1 MSDQDEVAGRRISR
15 ARILRMPIGKK
26 ILAPF
31 NQGDLNSLC
40 GMYCV
45 MNAVRFL
52 YPELGREK
60 SIGLFQVLSESLTTN
75 SVTAHETVGLGIEIP
90 TVHAL
95 VEAACAYLQ
104 EVLETSIIAAT
115 LTSKIRRFDDLWA
128 TLSEGLGGHQ
138 VAIIGLSGRHDHWTV
153 AYRMTAR
160 TIRLFDSD
168 SMKVLQRARCS
179 LRNPRVPY
187 QIDPDEIILIRR
199 GGGNGSKI

>member
-1 MSDQDEVAGRRISR
+1 MSDRNEVVGAPIPR
-15 ARILRMPIGKK
+15 ARILRIPVAEK

-31 NQGDLNSLC
+31 NQGDLDSLC
-40 GMYCV
+40 GVYCV
-45 MNAVRFL
+45 MNAVRYLF
-52 YPELGREK
+52 PELGREK
-60 SIGLFQVLSESLTTN
+60 SIDLFQVLSESLTTN

-90 TVHAL
+90 TVYAL
-95 VEAACAYLQ
+95 VGAACDYLQ
-104 EVLETSIIAAT
+104 EVVEAPISMAM
-115 LTSKIRRFDDLWA
+115 LTSKVRRFDDLWA
-128 TLSEGLGGHQ
+128 ALREGLRGNQ

-179 LRNPRVPY
+179 LRDRRVPY

-199 GGGNGSKI
+199 GGVVGSRF

>member
-1 MSDQDEVAGRRISR
+1 MSDRNDDVRRPISR
-15 ARILRMPIGKK
+15 ARILRMPVAEK
-26 ILAPF
+26 IQAPF
-31 NQGDLNSLC
+31 NQGDLDSLC
-40 GMYCV
+40 GIYCV

-52 YPELGREK
+52 YPELGRQR

-75 SVTAHETVGLGIEIP
+75 RVTAHETVGLGIESP

-95 VEAACAYLQ
+95 VEAACNYLR

-115 LTSKIRRFDDLWA
+115 LTSKIRRLDDLWRA
-128 TLSEGLGGHQ
+128 LAEGLDDNQ

-179 LRNPRVPY
+179 LRDPRVPY

-199 GGGNGSKI
+199 GGGVDSKI

>member
-1 MSDQDEVAGRRISR
+1 MSDRDDDVRRPISR
-15 ARILRMPIGKK
+15 ARIVRMPIAEK

-31 NQGDLNSLC
+31 TQGDLDSLC
-40 GMYCV
+40 GVYCV

-52 YPELGREK
+52 FPELGREK

-75 SVTAHETVGLGIEIP
+75 RVTAHETVGLGIEIS
-90 TVHAL
+90 TVQAL

-104 EVLETSIIAAT
+104 EVLETPIIAAT
-115 LTSKIRRFDDLWA
+115 LASKIRRFDDLWA
-128 TLSEGLGGHQ
+128 ALGEGVGDNQ

-168 SMKVLQRARCS
+168 AMKVLQRARCS
-179 LRNPRVPY
+179 LRDPRVPY

-199 GGGNGSKI
+199 GGGVDSKI

>member
-1 MSDQDEVAGRRISR
+1 MPVAE
-15 ARILRMPIGKK
+15 K

-31 NQGDLNSLC
+31 NQGDLDSLC
-40 GMYCV
+40 GVYCV

-52 YPELGREK
+52 FPELGREK
-60 SIGLFQVLSESLTTN
+60 SVGLFQVLSESLTTN
-75 SVTAHETVGLGIEIP
+75 RVTAHETVGLGIEIP

-95 VEAACAYLQ
+95 VEAACGYLR
-104 EVLETSIIAAT
+104 EGLDAPISAAT
-115 LTSKIRRFDDLWA
+115 LTPKIRRFDDLWA
-128 TLSEGLGGHQ
+128 ALGKSLGDNQ

-179 LRNPRVPY
+179 LRDPRVPY

-199 GGGNGSKI
+199 GGGVDSRI

>member
-1 MSDQDEVAGRRISR
+1 MSDRDDDVRRPISR
-15 ARILRMPIGKK
+15 ARTLRMAVAEK

-31 NQGDLNSLC
+31 NQGDLDSLC
-40 GMYCV
+40 GIYCV

-52 YPELGREK
+52 YPELGRQR

-75 SVTAHETVGLGIEIP
+75 RVTAHETVGLGIEIP

-95 VEAACAYLQ
+95 IEAACGYLL

-115 LTSKIRRFDDLWA
+115 LTSKFRRFDDLWA
-128 TLSEGLGGHQ
+128 ALSEGLDDDQ

-179 LRNPRVPY
+179 LRDRRVPY
-187 QIDPDEIILIRR
+187 QIDPDEIILVRR
-199 GGGNGSKI
+199 GGGVDSKI

>member
-1 MSDQDEVAGRRISR
+1 MSDQNERVRTPISR
-15 ARILRMPIGKK
+15 ARILRMPVAEK

-31 NQGDLNSLC
+31 NQGDLDSLC
-40 GMYCV
+40 GVYCV

-52 YPELGREK
+52 CPELGRQK

-75 SVTAHETVGLGIEIP
+75 RVTAYEMVGLGIEIP

-95 VEAACAYLQ
+95 VEAACNYLQ
-104 EVLETSIIAAT
+104 EVLDTSIVSAT

-128 TLSEGLGGHQ
+128 ALSEGLGDNQ

-187 QIDPDEIILIRR
+187 QIDPEEIIFVRR
-199 GGGNGSKI
+199 GGV

>member
-1 MSDQDEVAGRRISR
+1 MSDRNEVVSGPNSHAQ
-15 ARILRMPIGKK
+15 ILRMPIAEK
-26 ILAPF
+26 ILEPF
-31 NQGDLNSLC
+31 NQGDLDSLC
-40 GMYCV
+40 GVYCV

-52 YPELGREK
+52 YPELGLRK

-75 SVTAHETVGLGIEIP
+75 RVTAHETVGLGIEIP

-95 VEAACAYLQ
+95 VKAAGKYLR
-104 EVLETSIIAAT
+104 EVLEVSIIAAT
-115 LTSKIRRFDDLWA
+115 LTSKIRRFDDLWTA
-128 TLSEGLGGHQ
+128 LGEGLGDNQ

-179 LRNPRVPY
+179 LRDPRVPY
-187 QIDPDEIILIRR
+187 QIDPDEIILLRR
-199 GGGNGSKI
+199 GGV